1 MKNSS
6 ASKLNIRSKSKEK
19 RRKPRDWSA
28 EEIVSWKDM
37 VLIWVTWN
45 EMSNSTRST

>member
-19 RRKPRDWSA
+19 LQKPRD
-28 EEIVSWKDM
+28 
-37 VLIWVTWN
+37 
-45 EMSNSTRST
+45 